1 MENIS
6 QESLTINDLKFIMEE
21 FEAGAK
27 AGNFSKEFLDPKKG
41 NILEKQL
48 REVIRMGET
57 GKYTG
62 HFFYILTRESDKQ
75 RIGFIWLNVAPDP
88 AMQSALEIRAV
99 CINKNFRGKGYASI
113 MLDEWLQSYPQYPF
127 QAKCYPRSTQMIEML
142 KRRGFY
148 VFNTAASG
156 NMFLVRNRMNAI

>member
-1 MENIS
+1 MENFS
-6 QESLTINDLKFIMEE
+6 QEPVTINDLPFIMEE
-21 FEAGAK
+21 FEAGSK
-27 AGNFSKEFLDPKKG
+27 TGNFSKEFLDPKKG
-41 NILEKQL
+41 KILEKQL
-48 REVIRMGET
+48 REMIYVGET

-62 HFFYILTRESDKQ
+62 HFFYTLTRTSDKQ
-75 RIGFIWLNVAPDP
+75 RIGFIWLKVAPDP

-113 MLDEWLQSYPQYPF
+113 MLDEWLQSYPQHPF

-148 VFNTAASG
+148 VFDTAASG
-156 NMFLVRNRMNAI
+156 NTFLVRNRMNAT